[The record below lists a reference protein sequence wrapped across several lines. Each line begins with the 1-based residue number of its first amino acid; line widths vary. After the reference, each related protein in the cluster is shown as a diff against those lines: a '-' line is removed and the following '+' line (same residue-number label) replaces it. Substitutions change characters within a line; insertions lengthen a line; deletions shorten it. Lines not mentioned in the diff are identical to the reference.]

1 VFPLPVWHGRR
12 RPAPGA
18 SGRRF
23 GPFLCIFLTMSAHPA
38 VVAGQFAVYP
48 VVLTLETGSEPVFTS
63 FTVENHAGSA
73 LELSIYAS
81 DYDRAGDES
90 HAYIHFGEHEH
101 SCAGR
106 LEAVPAQIG
115 VPAGERA
122 EVRLR
127 LDAGPET
134 CWGMIFVE
142 HRAPGALGVT
152 VAQRIAVKVIGQPA
166 GLARSGA
173 VLGLAQDTT
182 AEPAV
187 RIAFE
192 NQGPGVLLPRGE
204 LEIHTLEGEV
214 VGVVPVAPFKVL
226 PQRRR
231 ILRVPLNGMEL
242 PPGRYVAVGIV
253 DFHGDYLAGGQTLL
267 ELRP

>member
-1 VFPLPVWHGRR
+1 VFPLPVCHGWR
-12 RPAPGA
+12 RPASGA
-18 SGRRF
+18 SGRRL
-23 GPFLCIFLTMSAHPA
+23 GPFLSMLFAMLAHPGL
-38 VVAGQFAVYP
+38 VAGQFAAYP
-48 VVLTLETGSEPVFTS
+48 VVLTLETGSEPVITS

-81 DYDRAGDES
+81 DYERAADGS
-90 HAYIHFGEHEH
+90 HAYIPFGEHER

-106 LEAVPAQIG
+106 LEAVPAQLG

-127 LDAGPET
+127 LEAGPET

-166 GLARSGA
+166 GLTRSGA
-173 VLGLAQDTT
+173 VLGVATDTT

-231 ILRVPLNGMEL
+231 ILRVPLNGVKL
-242 PPGRYVAVGIV
+242 PPGRYVVVGIV